1 MVLKTARI
9 TKQINSLPI
18 NSAAEKQI
26 MALVVSFGD
35 GGLTASNNALAE
47 FLCIERRS
55 VYRIINRLRNKGL
68 VVDKGKDKS
77 HRKLVANI
85 PAQVETARSLSE
97 GNQVETDG
105 RPSRDRAVY
114 KVETALSPKY
124 NKGSKGKTNNTNDPI
139 FPLDDGDV
147 NNLQN
152 SLPQSQSEPQELP
165 EIFTDYQENYPED
178 PHRFVSAEQ
187 QAFNERCNA
196 AIRTETENVS

>member
-85 PAQVETARSLSE
+85 PAQVET
-97 GNQVETDG
+97 DG

-152 SLPQSQSEPQELP
+152 SQPQSQSEPQELP

-196 AIRTETENVS
+196 AIRTETENA